1 MLKSF
6 INSKTGEKI
15 VFSPDL
21 PLTKENVE
29 KQLGV
34 EIKGEVELAK
44 EDEKTSVKKTKKKVL
59 DNSNSD

>member
-21 PLTKENVE
+21 PLTKENIE

-44 EDEKTSVKKTKKKVL
+44 EEKTSVKKTKKKVL